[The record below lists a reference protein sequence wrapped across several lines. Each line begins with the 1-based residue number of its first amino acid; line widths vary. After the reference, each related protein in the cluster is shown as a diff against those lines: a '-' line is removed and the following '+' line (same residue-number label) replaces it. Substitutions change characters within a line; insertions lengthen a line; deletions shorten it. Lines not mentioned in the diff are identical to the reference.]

1 MDDIS
6 RLSKGRKGNSTI
18 IGIAHITLKSGEVLS
33 CLVRNE
39 TPNAMDIQVLRVL
52 SNSLFNYSSGL
63 IKTVNKRKIKQIEWK
78 Y

>member
-1 MDDIS
+1 MGAN
-6 RLSKGRKGNSTI
+6 KV
-18 IGIAHITLKSGEVLS
+18 IGIAHITLKSGDILS

-52 SNSLFNYSSGL
+52 SNSLFNYTSGL